1 MPVITGG
8 VQLIEGSYGPV
19 YGAGAPVGGT
29 DSIQT
34 ITFGT
39 GITGGTFKL
48 AWNGFT
54 TAAITWTAVDAT
66 LVANI
71 DAALGA
77 LPNVGSA
84 SNVTTAAGTVSSG
97 IGTVTVTFV
106 AALGKM
112 AIPVMTVADNSL
124 TGTTHVISIADTT
137 PGVAATGRGMATGG
151 VYIDITNGDTYQTS
165 GTPAAP
171 TWGLVAVE
179 T

>member
-1 MPVITGG
+1 MGVITGG
-8 VQLIEGSYGPV
+8 VQLVEGSYGPI
-19 YGAGAPVGGT
+19 YNAGVPVDGT

-48 AWNGFT
+48 AWYGFT
-54 TAAITWTAVDAT
+54 TSAITWTATDAT

-84 SNVTTAAGTVSSG
+84 SNVTAADTTVTSG
-97 IGTVTVTFV
+97 IGDVTVTFV

-124 TGTTHVISIADTT
+124 TGTTHEITIVDTT
-137 PGVAATGRGMATGG
+137 PGVAATGRGMAKGATI
-151 VYIDITNGDTYQTS
+151 VDVTNGDLYMNS
-165 GTPAAP
+165 GTAAAP
-171 TWGLVAVE
+171 TWGLVAVQ